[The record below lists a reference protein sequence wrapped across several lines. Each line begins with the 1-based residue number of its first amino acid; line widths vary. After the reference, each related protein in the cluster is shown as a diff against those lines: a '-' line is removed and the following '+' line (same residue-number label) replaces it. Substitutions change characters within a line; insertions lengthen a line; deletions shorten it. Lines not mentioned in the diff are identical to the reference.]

1 MEQKLRQMEGKFIR
15 LSRIDAAAAIV
26 DNCIKLMAKRN

>member
-1 MEQKLRQMEGKFIR
+1 MEGNSLRMSK
-15 LSRIDAAAAIV
+15 IDAAATIV